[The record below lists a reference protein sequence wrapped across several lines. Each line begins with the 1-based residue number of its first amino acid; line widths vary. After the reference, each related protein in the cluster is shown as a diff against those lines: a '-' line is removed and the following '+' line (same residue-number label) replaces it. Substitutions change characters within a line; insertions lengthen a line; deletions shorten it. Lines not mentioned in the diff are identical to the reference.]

1 MQFEHQE
8 FFVYMCTFELSKD
21 IYALMKRAKR
31 KKENKGG
38 KKKTNIEPASLPQGT
53 SADQ

>member
-1 MQFEHQE
+1 MWVSQRNGTRWYVQFEHQE

-31 KKENKGG
+31 KKKTRGVR
-38 KKKTNIEPASLPQGT
+38 KKLI
-53 SADQ
+53 